1 MKINLEIIDAEFI
14 YAEKS
19 IENLNTKEI
28 VPKMVLRRRLTR
40 SSKLVIELMSK
51 INTNKE
57 RIIFGT
63 AYGELLSTAKILDA
77 INTNLTVSPTE
88 FQNSVYNTAVSYV
101 SILLGNTSEILTVSS
116 GDETSLKT
124 LKVGAVKSLDE
135 DEILLICSETLDIKN
150 IEQVNKCVK
159 YLESAVILK
168 VKNTAQQ
175 ATISLTDIVVD
186 NDFPKSI
193 HHILYLAKQFKKNKS
208 LIFEV
213 DM

>member
-1 MKINLEIIDAEFI
+1 MKINLEIIDAKFI
-14 YAEKS
+14 FAEKS
-19 IENLNTKEI
+19 IEDLNTKVL

-40 SSKLVIELMSK
+40 SSKLVIELLSK

-77 INTNLTVSPTE
+77 INEKLQVSPTE
-88 FQNSVYNTAVSYV
+88 FQNSVYNTSISYA
-101 SILLGNTSEILTVSS
+101 SILSDNISEMLTISS

-135 DEILLICSETLDIKN
+135 DELILICSETLDIPN
-150 IEQVNKCVK
+150 IDQVNRCVK

-168 VKNTAQQ
+168 VKNTTQK
-175 ATISLTDIVVD
+175 ATITLNDIVAD

-193 HHILYLAKQFKKNKS
+193 HHMLYLAKQLQKDNS
-208 LIFEV
+208 LILE
-213 DM
+213 MEI